1 MTVLLR
7 SRSLIRG
14 IFHHHHGEDDEN
26 NNGNNN
32 TKFIITTH
40 SSPTASAALADWDDD
55 DNSRGR
61 EEEDGGGGVIVV
73 IDDDDE
79 SPSHPL
85 LPPIVDDVTDLERA
99 RRVEVASSRGHA
111 YDEDGG
117 VSSILR
123 SLTSRERSS
132 LPDANMPL
140 RHYRAEK
147 GDVREAVRKMRNTL
161 RWREE
166 FGVDDIKRCFD
177 DDGGTT
183 PSSSSSSSYPDER
196 RRSAES
202 RGSLADA
209 IAFENETGKVYCR
222 GYDRQGRAVLY
233 LTPGK
238 ENSNDE
244 LNNMR

>member
-26 NNGNNN
+26 NNSNNN
-32 TKFIITTH
+32 SKFVITTH
-40 SSPTASAALADWDDD
+40 SSPTTSATLADWDDD

-61 EEEDGGGGVIVV
+61 EEDGG
-73 IDDDDE
+73 
-79 SPSHPL
+79 SHP
-85 LPPIVDDVTDLERA
+85 LPPIVGDVTDLEHV
-99 RRVEVASSRGHA
+99 RRVEMASSRGRV

-117 VSSILR
+117 VTSILR
-123 SLTSRERSS
+123 ALTSRERSS
-132 LPDANMPL
+132 IPDANMPL

-147 GDVREAVRKMRNTL
+147 GDIREAVRKMRNTL

-183 PSSSSSSSYPDER
+183 SSSSSTSPDER

-202 RGSLADA
+202 RGGLADA

>member
-14 IFHHHHGEDDEN
+14 IFHHHHHHGDDEN
-26 NNGNNN
+26 DNI
-32 TKFIITTH
+32 KCVITH
-40 SSPTASAALADWDDD
+40 SPTATTNAATLADWDDG
-55 DNSRGR
+55 NSRG
-61 EEEDGGGGVIVV
+61 EDDIV
-73 IDDDDE
+73 IDDE
-79 SPSHPL
+79 SSH

-111 YDEDGG
+111 YDEDIG
-117 VSSILR
+117 VTSILR
-123 SLTSRERSS
+123 ALTSRERSS
-132 LPDANMPL
+132 LPDVNMPL

-147 GDVREAVRKMRNTL
+147 GDLNEAVRKMRSTL

-177 DDGGTT
+177 DDCGTT
-183 PSSSSSSSYPDER
+183 SSSSSSSSSPDE

-202 RGSLADA
+202 KGLADA
-209 IAFENETGKVYCR
+209 IAFENETGKIYCR

-233 LTPGK
+233 LTPGR

-244 LNNMR
+244 PNNMR